1 MQTINDALCDEQ
13 IPYQFVAYDYEM
25 LQCQLFQ

>member
-13 IPYQFVAYDYEM
+13 IAYQFVACDYEM